1 MHLPA
6 TFLSVIRR
14 KVTTC
19 AVTICISHPFGRC
32 SCVTCPC
39 SPHPYSCLL
48 LGELRSSRIETS
60 GWKGRSTIR
69 PGNII
74 RFPERRKKED
84 RKTGHSDSASSR
96 RHRVAPLLQLREEP
110 HHREGGNRQRSRP
123 LQLTSGSSPRF
134 VCFQSFSV
142 SCVID
147 WATRFA
153 ILRCTTL
160 ETQPIAQIPISQ
172 TDLFCGWASGGN
184 H

>member
-32 SCVTCPC
+32 SCVTWPC
-39 SPHPYSCLL
+39 SPHPYCVSHLANSEAR
-48 LGELRSSRIETS
+48 EL
-60 GWKGRSTIR
+60 KQADGRAGQPSVRVISAGLEATEEST
-69 PGNII
+69 
-74 RFPERRKKED
+74 K
-84 RKTGHSDSASSR
+84 KTGHSESASSR

-110 HHREGGNRQRSRP
+110 HHREGGKERQRSRP

-134 VCFQSFSV
+134 VCFQSFFV

-147 WATRFA
+147 WATRLA

-160 ETQPIAQIPISQ
+160 ETQRIAEIPISQ
-172 TDLFCGWASGGN
+172 TDLCCGWASGGN